1 MKNIYSNIY
10 KPNLINLKKAKKNIE
25 NNNFIGMPTETVYGL
40 AGNAYSNISVAKIFK
55 LKNIPADISSKSIK
69 DAQREIKEIILK
81 LENTE
86 TDLESSM
93 EQYNR
98 MMYLNFHIQEQFKKK
113 ADEIKQYT
121 LDKNGKISS
130 KDLK

>member
-1 MKNIYSNIY
+1 M
-10 KPNLINLKKAKKNIE
+10 
-25 NNNFIGMPTETVYGL
+25 
-40 AGNAYSNISVAKIFK
+40 K
-55 LKNIPADISSKSIK
+55 LKNIPADISTKSIK
-69 DAQREIKEIILK
+69 EAQTEIKEIITK

-98 MMYLNFHIQEQFKKK
+98 MLYLNFHIQEQFKKK
-113 ADEIKQYT
+113 ANEIRLST

>member
-1 MKNIYSNIY
+1 MKS
-10 KPNLINLKKAKKNIE
+10 
-25 NNNFIGMPTETVYGL
+25 
-40 AGNAYSNISVAKIFK
+40 
-55 LKNIPADISSKSIK
+55 KNIPADIRVKSIK
-69 DAQREIKEIILK
+69 EAQSEIKEIITK

-98 MMYLNFHIQEQFKKK
+98 MMYLNFHIQEQFRKK
-113 ADEIKQYT
+113 ANEIKQSN

-130 KDLK
+130 NDLK

>member
-1 MKNIYSNIY
+1 M
-10 KPNLINLKKAKKNIE
+10 
-25 NNNFIGMPTETVYGL
+25 
-40 AGNAYSNISVAKIFK
+40 K
-55 LKNIPADISSKSIK
+55 LKNIPADISSKTIK
-69 DAQREIKEIILK
+69 EAQSEIKEIITK

-86 TDLESSM
+86 TDLESSK

-113 ADEIKQYT
+113 ANEIKQSI
-121 LDKNGKISS
+121 LDKNGEISS